1 MKSLMWM
8 VAAALAVTMVI
19 AVGAKSFAQEG
30 CMKCAGTIKAVDCDG
45 KKITCT
51 VKEGDAEKE
60 MVCSVADDAKITLNG
75 NEAKLADLKAGDKV
89 DCEYMK
95 KDDAMV
101 AKTIAAK
108 RE

>member
-1 MKSLMWM
+1 M
-8 VAAALAVTMVI
+8 VMILAL
-19 AVGAKSFAQEG
+19 GAKSYAQDVE
-30 CMKCAGTIKAVDCDG
+30 KCSGTVKAVDCDG
-45 KKITCT
+45 KKITCA

-60 MVCSVADDAKITLNG
+60 MTCAVADDAKITLNG

-89 DCEYMK
+89 ECECTADGDK
-95 KDDAMV
+95 HT

>member
-1 MKSLMWM
+1 MKSFKWM
-8 VAAALAVTMVI
+8 LAAALAVTMVI
-19 AVGAKSFAQEG
+19 AIGAKASYAQD
-30 CMKCAGTIKAVDCDG
+30 KCAGTIKAVDCDG

-60 MVCSVADDAKITLNG
+60 MTLAVADDAKITLNG

-89 DCEYMK
+89 ECETAK
-95 KDDAMV
+95 KDDATV
-101 AKTIAAK
+101 AKSIAAK

>member
-1 MKSLMWM
+1 MKSLTLIM
-8 VAAALAVTMVI
+8 VAMALVMFV
-19 AVGAKSFAQEG
+19 VAKASYAQET
-30 CMKCAGTIKAVDCDG
+30 CKVAGTIKAVDCDG
-45 KKITCT
+45 KKLTCT

-60 MVCSVADDAKITLNG
+60 KTCAVADDAKITLNG

-89 DCEYMK
+89 ECDCTMAGETMT
-95 KDDAMV
+95 

>member
-1 MKSLMWM
+1 MKSLKWM
-8 VAAALAVTMVI
+8 LAAALAVTMVI
-19 AVGAKSFAQEG
+19 AIGAKASYAQDAA
-30 CMKCAGTIKAVDCDG
+30 KCAGVIKAVDCDG

-51 VKEGDAEKE
+51 VKEGEAEKE
-60 MVCSVADDAKITLNG
+60 MTLTIADDTKITLNG

-89 DCEYMK
+89 ECEAAK

-101 AKTIAAK
+101 AKTVAAK